1 MSLLNMENTKTTK
14 KTLPPSDK
22 YMLTIRE
29 AAEYFNI
36 GTKRL
41 RRLAE
46 DNPVGIAVYCG
57 NKYLINRPLFED
69 FLKNTSTI

>member
-1 MSLLNMENTKTTK
+1 MSLLNMENTETTK

-46 DNPVGIAVYCG
+46 DNPGGIAVYCG

-69 FLKNTSTI
+69 FLKNTSTV

>member
-46 DNPVGIAVYCG
+46 DNPGRIAVYCG

-69 FLKNTSTI
+69 FLKNTSTV